1 MRPNA
6 SLLWISTTKTRKLE
20 RLSLKQ
26 RMLSPS
32 TGGGYFLQITKDA
45 VSLVKQYDY
54 SGKIDTKSNFQE
66 WGTAGGFSGKKKEKT
81 FISRLQITSHRV
93 LFLV

>member
-1 MRPNA
+1 LNA
-6 SLLWISTTKTRKLE
+6 PKRIVTVDINNQNQKTGKTL
-20 RLSLKQ
+20 LKQ

-66 WGTAGGFSGKKKEKT
+66 WGTAGGFSGKKKRKP
-81 FISRLQITSHRV
+81 
-93 LFLV
+93 LFLVYKLHHTGFNF